1 MKLITSILRKS
12 PPYIFTLVVLLSI
25 CWLTL
30 MPKPLPDNNIQL
42 FPGADKVAHFI
53 IFGAFAGALFIDI
66 MRAGTK
72 RHAGICAIIAA
83 FTSSCFGIAVEFLQM
98 AMDMGRSAEFADV
111 VADTLG
117 AVSSALIFYLID
129 RHYFRN
135 SNTRCVNCIPQYI
148 GDLRDLKRV
157 YLKSFPAA
165 ERRDWKDIVTRA
177 QSDTCPMKMSVVM
190 LDGNPVGFITF
201 WNLGDFTYIEH
212 FVIDPALRNRGIGAK
227 ALRQFC
233 TQADNPVVLEA
244 EPAGTGKNAARRV
257 QFYERLGFKSF
268 NDYNYVQLPYG
279 IGLPSVPLILM
290 STSEEMNPEE
300 ISSKLHKI
308 VYEQA

>member
-1 MKLITSILRKS
+1 
-12 PPYIFTLVVLLSI
+12 PYIFTLVVLLSI
-25 CWLTL
+25 CWFTL
-30 MPKPLPDNNIQL
+30 MPKPLPDNDIQL

-72 RHAGICAIIAA
+72 RHAGICAIVAA
-83 FTSSCFGIAVEFLQM
+83 LISSCFGITVEFLQM

-111 VADTLG
+111 VADILG
-117 AVSSALIFYLID
+117 AVSAALIFYLID
-129 RHYFRN
+129 RQYFRG
-135 SNTRCVNCIPQYI
+135 SDTRCVNCIPQNVR
-148 GDLRDLKRV
+148 DLEDLKRI

-165 ERRDWKDIVTRA
+165 ERREWKDIIARS
-177 QSDTCPMKMSVVM
+177 QSDTSPMEMSVVI

-212 FVIDPALRNRGIGAK
+212 FVIDRALRNRGIGAK
-227 ALRQFC
+227 TLRQFC
-233 TQADNPVVLEA
+233 KQADNPVVLEA
-244 EPAGTGKNAARRV
+244 EPADTGENAARRL

-268 NDYNYVQLPYG
+268 NDYNYVQPPYG

-290 STSEEMNPEE
+290 STSEKLNPED